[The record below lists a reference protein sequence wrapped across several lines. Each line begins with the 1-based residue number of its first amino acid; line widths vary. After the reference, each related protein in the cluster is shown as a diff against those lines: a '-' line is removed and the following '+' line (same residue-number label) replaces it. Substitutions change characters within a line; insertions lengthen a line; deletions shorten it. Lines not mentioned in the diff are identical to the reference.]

1 MTTTAAPPGVPDVD
15 VAMARHRPRPWRWLL
30 GAVLLV
36 LAAQLAW
43 FVTHNDRFEWPVVA
57 EYLFEPNV
65 LAGLGTSVLL
75 TVVAMLGGSVLGVL
89 LALGQLADFGP
100 VRWVCTLYI
109 GVFRGI
115 PPLVQLLFW
124 FNLAYLL
131 PRLSIGVPFGPTF
144 ESWSTND
151 LITPLTAALIGL
163 TLHESAYMAEIV
175 RAGILSVDPGQRDAA
190 MAMGFTGGQ
199 TFLRVVLPQAMRVI
213 IPPSGSQFISLLK
226 GTSLVS
232 VIAMTDLLHAV
243 QVVYNQTYQI
253 VPLLIVAC
261 FWYLVVVTALSFLQ
275 QRLERRFGRGQRTT
289 RGEWLA

>member
-1 MTTTAAPPGVPDVD
+1 MTATAAPPGVGDVD
-15 VAMARHRPRPWRWLL
+15 VATARHRPRPWRWLA
-30 GAVLLV
+30 GAVIGV

-57 EYLFEPNV
+57 EHLFDPNV

-75 TVVAMLGGSVLGVL
+75 TVVAMLAGSVLGVL
-89 LALGQLADFGP
+89 LALGQLAGFGP
-100 VRWVCTLYI
+100 VRWTCTLYI
-109 GVFRGI
+109 GLFRGI

-144 ESWSTND
+144 GSWSTND

-275 QRLERRFGRGQRTT
+275 QRLERRFGRGQRTA
-289 RGEWLA
+289 RGEWQA